1 MTDEEYIDIAI
12 EISKK
17 APYPF
22 GAIIVK
28 DGKIIGRSDDNTL
41 IAKACLIMQN

>member
-1 MTDEEYIDIAI
+1 MKTINKKFMDIVI
-12 EISKK
+12 EISKHSK
-17 APYPF
+17 YPY

-41 IAKACLIMQN
+41 MSKTMI